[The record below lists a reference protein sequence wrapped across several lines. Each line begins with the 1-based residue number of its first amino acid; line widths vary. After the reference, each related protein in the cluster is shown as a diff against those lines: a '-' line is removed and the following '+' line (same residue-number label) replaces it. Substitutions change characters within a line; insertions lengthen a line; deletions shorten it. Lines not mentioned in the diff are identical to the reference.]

1 MRISEREHPLV
12 GTKYLV
18 WPMLEFSWAIDD
30 YLIKVTHI
38 LRGSDLIKED
48 VIEEFIWDYFD
59 WKDWKKAE
67 FIHYGRLNFS
77 GLGKNKENLLS
88 KTNARNNIDN
98 GTYRGWDDPR
108 TWSLQSLKMRGIEP
122 KALKDTLLEL
132 GLSTNAID
140 FSVDWLYSKNK
151 NIIDKIS
158 NRYFYVEE
166 PVNIEIENV
175 PFSEYIAEPLLL
187 PSNPEK
193 GKREIKV
200 GTKDSK
206 LKVLIAHTDVKGRA
220 NNPTLREGQ
229 IIRLKDLINI
239 QITSVDLD
247 KNIINSNFH
256 SFELNR
262 EYSIFQWVSKEENVK
277 VLIIK
282 PDGTISKGVGEVNLV
297 NIPLNKTIQF
307 ERFGF
312 VNPIKWKDNV
322 LECYFTH

>member
-1 MRISEREHPLV
+1 
-12 GTKYLV
+12 
-18 WPMLEFSWAIDD
+18 
-30 YLIKVTHI
+30 
-38 LRGSDLIKED
+38 
-48 VIEEFIWDYFD
+48 
-59 WKDWKKAE
+59 
-67 FIHYGRLNFS
+67 
-77 GLGKNKENLLS
+77 KENLLS
-88 KTNARNNIDN
+88 KTNARNKIDN
-98 GTYRGWDDPR
+98 GTYTGWEDPR

-132 GLSTNAID
+132 GLSTNAIN
-140 FSVDWLYSKNK
+140 FSEDWLYSKNK
-151 NIIDKIS
+151 DIIDKIS
-158 NRYFYVEE
+158 NRYFYVER
-166 PVNIEIENV
+166 PINIEIENV

-200 GTKDSK
+200 VTKDNK
-206 LKVLIAHTDVKGRA
+206 LKILIAHTDADRLIK
-220 NNPTLREGQ
+220 GQ
-229 IIRLKDLINI
+229 IIRLKDLLNI
-239 QITSVDLD
+239 QIMSKDLD

-277 VLIIK
+277 VSIIK
-282 PDGTISKGVGEVNLV
+282 PDGEESKGVGEVNLE

-322 LECYFTH
+322 LECYFTHK